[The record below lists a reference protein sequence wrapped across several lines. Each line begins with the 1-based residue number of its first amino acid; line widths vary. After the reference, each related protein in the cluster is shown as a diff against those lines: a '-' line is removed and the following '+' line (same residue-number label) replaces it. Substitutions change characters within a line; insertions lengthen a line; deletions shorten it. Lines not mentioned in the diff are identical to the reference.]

1 MYSAP
6 DSPRVPHRFVPRK
19 TVKIVE
25 SVRTLRGRSRPC
37 LVKADDGRYFVQKL
51 PRDLDGTNSLFN
63 EAFASLLGSSLKLPF
78 AAWSELVAT
87 SGGEASCFGS
97 EMISGDILE
106 YLPCGWYQNIQN
118 RRDIYRCL
126 LFDLWCNHADPR
138 QAIFQMRSPH
148 VLHAYFVDHDQMFSA
163 DDEGPLS
170 RRLARTRYLDPR
182 IYKDPPAAVVR
193 DLRDLADNINLIAM
207 YKLHSL
213 QERVPTSWGTPAHR
227 KEVIVG
233 LQRRTVQLTSSI
245 EEIMQFAH
253 TLGSNKVA

>member
-6 DSPRVPHRFVPRK
+6 DSLIAQRKFASHK
-19 TVKIVE
+19 TVNIVE
-25 SVRTLRGRSRPC
+25 SVRTLRGRSKPC

-51 PRDLDGTNSLFN
+51 PGNLNDTNVLFN
-63 EAFASLLGSSLKLPF
+63 EAFASLLGLALKLPF
-78 AAWSELVAT
+78 AAWSELVAA
-87 SGGEASCFGS
+87 SGAGASSFGS

-138 QAIFQMRSPH
+138 QVIFQMRSPH
-148 VLHAYFVDHDQMFSA
+148 TLHAHFVDHDQMFSA
-163 DDEGPLS
+163 DDESPIC
-170 RRLARTRYLDPR
+170 RRLARTRYLDRR
-182 IYKDPPAAVVR
+182 IYKDPPVAIVR
-193 DLRDLADNINLIAM
+193 DLRNLADNINLLAM

-213 QERVPTSWGTPAHR
+213 QERVPASWGTPAHR

-233 LQRRTVQLTSSI
+233 LQRRTVQLSSCV
-245 EEIMQFAH
+245 EEIMRFAG
-253 TLGSNKVA
+253 TLGSDKVA